1 MRAILCTPKE
11 TAFIPLIQ
19 EFYAS
24 LKDEETRRP
33 HEKLWKIVTVKE
45 KENMYWTMDPSKYE
59 VVCQWPEGWDFL
71 SPFRA
76 GTLQKRREGKK
87 IWTSQYHLNEKNS
100 RELGEGLRALNYLP
114 DMLGATRTHLKAED
128 EATLEDKGEEDEHN
142 LLRDEDKY
150 EAAFQ
155 LQYPT
160 PKGPII
166 RSPTHL
172 TPLTSR
178 SSHQGYGMGKGKAP
192 MKIGHFPY
200 GDDSD

>member
-1 MRAILCTPKE
+1 
-11 TAFIPLIQ
+11 
-19 EFYAS
+19 
-24 LKDEETRRP
+24 
-33 HEKLWKIVTVKE
+33 
-45 KENMYWTMDPSKYE
+45 MYWTINPSKYE

-76 GTLQKRREGKK
+76 GTLQKRR
-87 IWTSQYHLNEKNS
+87 
-100 RELGEGLRALNYLP
+100 
-114 DMLGATRTHLKAED
+114 DMLGPTRTHLKAEE
-128 EATLEDKGEEDEHN
+128 EATSEDKGKEDEHN

-150 EAAFQ
+150 EATFQ

-166 RSPTHL
+166 RCPTHL
-172 TPLTSR
+172 TPLTSK